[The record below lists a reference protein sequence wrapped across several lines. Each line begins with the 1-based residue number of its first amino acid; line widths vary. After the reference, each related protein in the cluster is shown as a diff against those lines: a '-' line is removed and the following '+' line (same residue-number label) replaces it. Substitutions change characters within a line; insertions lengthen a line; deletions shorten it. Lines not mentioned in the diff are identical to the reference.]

1 MTNYEQLPATTTSS
15 TATTSTVGWPEKM
28 RKMKG
33 EGSFF
38 LSPKRLILE
47 SENRF
52 FLRKIEDDSGLLG
65 E

>member
-1 MTNYEQLPATTTSS
+1 MTTSS
-15 TATTSTVGWPEKM
+15 TAATSTVGWPKKM

-38 LSPKRLILE
+38 LSLKRLILE